1 MTVKTIENVKLIDTL
16 PGSIAKDAN
25 IEAVAHALDRPLQ
38 EIAKSVDIP
47 AIYASIDKLPS
58 TVLDHLAV
66 SWDATV
72 WRDSWPVEL
81 KRSVLKTTISEKRKK
96 GTVKAVK
103 DALASISSA
112 ASIVE
117 WWQTEPKGPPH
128 TFTIYATQADIE
140 GTIDAEMQEDV
151 IALID
156 DAKPIRSHYD
166 FVIQNKAKSTINV
179 TAMVR
184 PLTFAKIYDNG
195 LLAQEIKAGIG
206 VEALVRPIITR
217 HLIVR
222 GG

>member
-1 MTVKTIENVKLIDTL
+1 MKTIEDVGIIDTL
-16 PGSIAKDAN
+16 PGSLAKDAN
-25 IEAVAHALDRPLQ
+25 IQAIAKALDRPCQSLAQ
-38 EIAKSVDIP
+38 SVDVP
-47 AIYASIDKLPS
+47 AIYASIDALPT

-117 WWQTEPKGPPH
+117 WWQTEPKGTPH

-156 DAKPIRSHYD
+156 DAKPVRSHYD
-166 FVIQNKAKSTINV
+166 FVIQNKAKSTINM
-179 TAMVR
+179 TACVR
-184 PLTFAKIYDNG
+184 PVCYAKIYDNG
-195 LLAQEIKAGIG
+195 LLSQDIKSGIG
-206 VEALVRPIITR
+206 IEAQVRPMSVR
-217 HLIVR
+217 HLIAR

>member
-1 MTVKTIENVKLIDTL
+1 MKTIEDIKLIDTMPASL
-16 PGSIAKDAN
+16 AN
-25 IEAVAHALDRPLQ
+25 DENIKAVAHALDRPLQ
-38 EIAKSVDIP
+38 EIAKSVDVP
-47 AIYASIDKLPS
+47 AIYGSIDMLPS
-58 TVLDHLAV
+58 AVLDHLAV

-117 WWQTEPKGPPH
+117 WWQTEPKGTPH

-156 DAKPIRSHYD
+156 DAKPVRSHYD
-166 FVIQNKAKSTINV
+166 FIIQNKAKGTINT
-179 TAMVR
+179 TALVR
-184 PLTFAKIYDNG
+184 PVTYAKIYDNG
-195 LLAQEIKAGIG
+195 LLAQEVKGSVG
-206 VEALVRPIITR
+206 METQVRPIISR
-217 HLIVR
+217 HLIAR

>member
-1 MTVKTIENVKLIDTL
+1 MKTIEDIKLIDTL
-16 PGSIAKDAN
+16 PGSIAKDKN
-25 IEAVAHALDRPLQ
+25 VMAVAEALDRPLKD
-38 EIAKSVDIP
+38 IAKAVDIP
-47 AIYASIDKLPS
+47 AIYASIDRLPS
-58 TVLDHLAV
+58 GVLDHLAV

-72 WRDSWPVEL
+72 WRDSWPLEL

-140 GTIDAEMQEDV
+140 GTINAEMQEDV

-156 DAKPIRSHYD
+156 DAKPIRSHYN
-166 FVIQNKAKSTINV
+166 FIIQNQAKGTINA

-184 PLTFAKIYDNG
+184 PVTYAKIYDNG
-195 LLAQEIKAGIG
+195 LLAQEVKGSVG
-206 VEALVRPIITR
+206 VEAQARPIIAR
-217 HLIVR
+217 HLIVK
-222 GG
+222 GK

>member
-1 MTVKTIENVKLIDTL
+1 MKTIEDVKLIDTL
-16 PGSIAKDAN
+16 PGSIAKDEN
-25 IEAVAHALDRPLQ
+25 VKAVAHALDRPLQ
-38 EIAKSVDIP
+38 AIAKSVDIP

-58 TVLDHLAV
+58 PVLDHLAV

-117 WWQTEPKGPPH
+117 WWQTEPKGTPH

-140 GTIDAEMQEDV
+140 GTINAEMQEDV

-156 DAKPIRSHYD
+156 DAKPIRSHYN
-166 FVIQNKAKSTINV
+166 FVIQNQAKGTINA
-179 TAMVR
+179 TALVR
-184 PLTFAKIYDNG
+184 PVTYAKIYDNG
-195 LLAQEIKAGIG
+195 LLAEELKGGIG
-206 VEALVRPIITR
+206 LEAQVRPIISR
-217 HLIVR
+217 HLIAR

>member
-1 MTVKTIENVKLIDTL
+1 MKTIEDIKLIDTMPASL
-16 PGSIAKDAN
+16 AN
-25 IEAVAHALDRPLQ
+25 DENVKAVAHALDRPLQ
-38 EIAKSVDIP
+38 EIAKSVDVP
-47 AIYASIDKLPS
+47 AIYGSIDMLPS
-58 TVLDHLAV
+58 AVLDHLAV

-117 WWQTEPKGPPH
+117 WWQTEPKGTPH

-156 DAKPIRSHYD
+156 DAKPVRSHYD
-166 FVIQNKAKSTINV
+166 FIIQNKAKGTINT
-179 TAMVR
+179 TALVR
-184 PLTFAKIYDNG
+184 PVTYAKIYDNG
-195 LLAQEIKAGIG
+195 LLAQEVKGSVG
-206 VEALVRPIITR
+206 METQVRPIISR
-217 HLIVR
+217 HLIAR

>member
-1 MTVKTIENVKLIDTL
+1 MKTIEDIKLIDTL
-16 PGSIAKDAN
+16 PGSIAKDKN
-25 IEAVAHALDRPLQ
+25 VMAVAEALDRPLKD
-38 EIAKSVDIP
+38 IAKAVDIP
-47 AIYASIDKLPS
+47 AIYASIDRLPS
-58 TVLDHLAV
+58 GVLDHLAV

-72 WRDSWPVEL
+72 WRDSWPLEL

-140 GTIDAEMQEDV
+140 GTINAEMQEDV

-156 DAKPIRSHYD
+156 DAKPIRSHYN
-166 FVIQNKAKSTINV
+166 FIIQNQAKGTINTTALIRPV
-179 TAMVR
+179 TY
-184 PLTFAKIYDNG
+184 AKIYDNG
-195 LLAQEIKAGIG
+195 LLAQEVKGGVG
-206 VEALVRPIITR
+206 VEAQARPIIAR
-217 HLIVR
+217 HLIVK
-222 GG
+222 GK